1 VDKQNRLKIFLKNAP
16 EKGKANQ
23 ELVRFLSEKS
33 GIPQKQFTITKG
45 LTDRKKRIAVATD
58 ISFVLFLH
66 KLGIDQQ
73 ITLF

>member
-1 VDKQNRLKIFLKNAP
+1 MCVKLCNFICFLFKQN
-16 EKGKANQ
+16 
-23 ELVRFLSEKS
+23 

-45 LTDRKKRIAVATD
+45 LTDRKKRIAVAAD
-58 ISFVLFLH
+58 IFFVLFLH